1 MHFTPHNLYHI
12 YNRTNANRILFPVEK
27 NYLSFLDRVN
37 TNIKPFC
44 DILAWSLMPNHFHF
58 LIHANELSV
67 IEKQVGGNLLQQLTN
82 GFKITLSSYANSLN
96 KQQNTFGN
104 LFQQKTK
111 AKLVEGKEYPL
122 TVFHY
127 LHQNAYRAKLVSK
140 IEDWPYSSFPD
151 FAGIRNG
158 QLCNKDLAV
167 QMLDLNMQK
176 FYEESYK
183 IIDADF
189 MRGW

>member
-1 MHFTPHNLYHI
+1 
-12 YNRTNANRILFPVEK
+12 
-27 NYLSFLDRVN
+27 
-37 TNIKPFC
+37 
-44 DILAWSLMPNHFHF
+44 MPNHFHF